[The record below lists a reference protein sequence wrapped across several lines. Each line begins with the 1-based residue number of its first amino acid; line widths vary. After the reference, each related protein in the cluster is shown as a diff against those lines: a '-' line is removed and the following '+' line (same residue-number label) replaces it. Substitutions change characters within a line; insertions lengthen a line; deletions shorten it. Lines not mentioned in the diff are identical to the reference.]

1 MPEEIADGV
10 PTGVRKAR
18 LSDVPALA
26 RVLASAFHDDPVMNW
41 VARPDN
47 RRFVALQGFYHWYLR
62 ANIVRLGEV
71 MTVASLD
78 ACAAWEPPEILGKNP
93 SVLQRLRLLPE
104 MIRMASLPR
113 LPRLVRLSRLI
124 QRHHPVAQPHY
135 YLTLIGVLPERQGRG
150 LGKSLLG
157 ATLARLDRDRLPA
170 YLENTNARNIG
181 LYERFGFHPVA
192 ELTLAPDAPKI
203 VCMWRPPGNPPGD
216 SI

>member
-1 MPEEIADGV
+1 MSEETADD
-10 PTGVRKAR
+10 TRSDVRKAR
-18 LSDVPALA
+18 LSDAPALA

-47 RRFVALQGFYHWYLR
+47 RRFVALQSFYDWYLR
-62 ANIVRLGEV
+62 ANIVGLGEV

-78 ACAAWEPPEILGKNP
+78 ACAAWEPPEMLGKKP
-93 SVLQRLRLLPE
+93 SALQRLRRLPE

-113 LPRLVRLSRLI
+113 LPRLVRLSRLM
-124 QRHHPVAQPHY
+124 QRHHPAAEPHY

-170 YLENTNARNIG
+170 YLENTNERNIG
-181 LYERFGFHPVA
+181 LYEQFGFRPVA

-203 VCMWRPPGNPPGD
+203 VCMWRPPGD